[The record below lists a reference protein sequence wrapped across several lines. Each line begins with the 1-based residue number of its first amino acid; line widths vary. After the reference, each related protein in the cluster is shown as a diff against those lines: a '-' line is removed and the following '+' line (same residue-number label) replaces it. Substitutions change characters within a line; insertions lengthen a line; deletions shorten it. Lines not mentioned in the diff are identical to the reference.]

1 MSEQLFKP
9 KKKYVQITCMIESD
23 LLEQIKYLVEKYEL
37 GSVRD
42 FIIQCVQYSVDN
54 FSEMQEKDDRWIQR
68 REFQR
73 YFGM

>member
-37 GSVRD
+37 GSAKD
-42 FIIQCVQYSVDN
+42 FIIQCIQYSIDN